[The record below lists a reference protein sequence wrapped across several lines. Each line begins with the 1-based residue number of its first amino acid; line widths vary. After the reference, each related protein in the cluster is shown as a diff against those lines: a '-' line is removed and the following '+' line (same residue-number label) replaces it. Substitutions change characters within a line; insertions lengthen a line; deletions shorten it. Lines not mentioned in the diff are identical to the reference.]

1 MTYISYNN
9 ILLNR
14 SGIEKTTIKMKIH
27 RNKIQLIR
35 HQKKIATHQIHTQ
48 IIQDRQLERR

>member
-1 MTYISYNN
+1 M
-9 ILLNR
+9 LLNR

-35 HQKKIATHQIHTQ
+35 HQKKIAAHQIHTQ
-48 IIQDRQLERR
+48 IIQDRLLGKR